1 LNFEIDILGRAL
13 AAIIYVAGLCAVLY
27 VAYFVPYF
35 NPEEVDESM
44 SVTNNWGLLVT
55 GMALILVASV
65 LWAVR
70 FSSDASHN
78 GENGKRLG
86 DENE

>member
-1 LNFEIDILGRAL
+1 LNFEIDMLRRVL

-27 VAYFVPYF
+27 VAYFVPYI
-35 NPEEVDESM
+35 NPEEDESM
-44 SVTNNWGLLVT
+44 SAINNWGLLVT

-78 GENGKRLG
+78 GEHGERLSN
-86 DENE
+86 ENE

>member
-1 LNFEIDILGRAL
+1 MLRRVL

-27 VAYFVPYF
+27 VAYIVPYI
-35 NPEEVDESM
+35 NPEEDESM
-44 SVTNNWGLLVT
+44 SAINNWGLLVT

-70 FSSDASHN
+70 FSSDAPHN
-78 GENGKRLG
+78 GDHGERLSN
-86 DENE
+86 ENE

>member
-1 LNFEIDILGRAL
+1 LNFEVDMVRKLL
-13 AAIIYVAGLCAVLY
+13 AALIYVAGLCVVLY
-27 VAYFVPYF
+27 VAYFVPYI
-35 NPEEVDESM
+35 NPEEDESV
-44 SVTNNWGLLVT
+44 SAINNWGLLVT

-78 GENGKRLG
+78 GEHGERLSN
-86 DENE
+86 ENE

>member
-1 LNFEIDILGRAL
+1 LNFEIDILRRAL
-13 AAIIYVAGLCAVLY
+13 AAIIYVAGLCTVLY

-35 NPEEVDESM
+35 NPEEDESM
-44 SVTNNWGLLVT
+44 SVTKNWGLLVT

-70 FSSDASHN
+70 FSSDSSHN
-78 GENGKRLG
+78 GENGETLG

>member
-1 LNFEIDILGRAL
+1 MLRRVL
-13 AAIIYVAGLCAVLY
+13 AAVIYVAGLCAVLY
-27 VAYFVPYF
+27 VAYFVPYI
-35 NPEEVDESM
+35 NPDEDESM
-44 SVTNNWGLLVT
+44 SAINNWGLLVT

-78 GENGKRLG
+78 GEHGEGLG
-86 DENE
+86 NENE